1 MKLRTYQAEAVASC
15 WQHIQSTTT
24 NPCIEAPTGA
34 GKSLIIAQLVKDV
47 IDWSG
52 RVLILCHR
60 KELIEQNAEKIKTL
74 APMVDV
80 GIYSAG
86 LSSRDTEHSC
96 IVAGIQSVHGRADEL
111 GAFDVILVDEAHL
124 IPADGD
130 GMFLTFLTHAKLIN
144 PAVRVVGLTA
154 TPYRLKEG
162 LVCGP
167 DRVLNTICHSIPIK
181 PLIADGYLSPLI
193 SKHAEAQP
201 DLSEVAVRAGEYVA
215 SQLNQELSDGLVV
228 AEAVAEMLSKTTDR
242 KSVLIFCAGR
252 EHASQ
257 VAEMIAFLAP
267 EASVAMVDG
276 LTSPTE
282 RASTLAY
289 YKEGAIKYLINIDV
303 LTTGFDAPN
312 IDCVAMLRPTL
323 SPGLYYQMCGRGLRV
338 APGKANCLILD
349 FGGNIER
356 HGPIDKMAIK
366 PKPNGSGKNAPP
378 AGKHCKACREVVPI
392 SVAVCPE
399 CGEVFEVDSNP
410 THDTEASVADI
421 LSQPPKDYEVEEVSY
436 SEHTKKGADDTVP
449 KTLRV
454 DYHIE
459 CLQYPISEWVCVE
472 HSGYGLEKALAWWA
486 KRSDQPCPQTARAAA
501 KVGNS
506 GQLKEPST
514 ISVDIS
520 GKFDSIKKHSNLML
534 PAIPET
540 EENQEDDIP
549 F

>member
-1 MKLRTYQAEAVASC
+1 MKLRAYQAEAVASC

-74 APMVDV
+74 APLVDV

-96 IVAGIQSVHGRADEL
+96 IVAGIQSVHSRADEL
-111 GAFDVILVDEAHL
+111 GAFDVVLVDEAHL
-124 IPADGD
+124 IPSDGD
-130 GMFLTFLTHAKLIN
+130 GMFLTFLAHAKLIN
-144 PAVRVVGLTA
+144 PNIRVVGLTA

-167 DRVLNTICHSIPIK
+167 DRVLNTICHTIGIK

-201 DLSEVAVRAGEYVA
+201 DLSDIDVRGGEFVAG
-215 SQLNQELSDGLVV
+215 QLTDELSDGLVV
-228 AEAVAEMLSKTTDR
+228 AEAVAEMLSKTTER

-257 VAEMIAFLAP
+257 VAEMVAFLSP

-282 RASTLAY
+282 RAATLAY
-289 YKEGAIKYLINIDV
+289 FKAGSIKFLINIDV

-338 APGKANCLILD
+338 APGKADCLILD

-356 HGPIDKMAIK
+356 HGPIDRMAIK
-366 PKPNGSGKNAPP
+366 PQPKGSGKNAPP
-378 AGKHCKACREVVPI
+378 AGKHCKVCREVSPV
-392 SVAVCPE
+392 SVTVCIK
-399 CGEVFEVDSNP
+399 CGEAFETDSNP
-410 THDTEASVADI
+410 THDAEASVADI
-421 LSQPPKDYEVEEVSY
+421 LSQPATTFEVESVSY

-472 HSGYGLEKALAWWA
+472 HDGYGLEKALAWWA
-486 KRSDQPCPQTARAAA
+486 KRSDQPCPNLALDAAH
-501 KVGNS
+501 VGNS
-506 GQLKEPST
+506 GQLKEPSSIT
-514 ISVDIS
+514 VDIS
-520 GKFDSIKKHSNLML
+520 GKFDSIKKHTGLML
-534 PAIPET
+534 PPVPET
-540 EENQEDDIP
+540 EESPTDDIP